1 MRPIRVIGVICGWL
15 SRLHGYKYRMAF
27 PANEKQQ
34 RILAAFCKLRP
45 EFRDIA
51 NRLSIDLLDDVAGHQ
66 SSFRRGASVLD
77 FSDHDAFGI
86 CRQVQLRGDIRRD
99 VGNADAEMR

>member
-1 MRPIRVIGVICGWL
+1 
-15 SRLHGYKYRMAF
+15 MAF
-27 PANEKQQ
+27 PAHEKQQ

-51 NRLSIDLLDDVAGHQ
+51 NRLPIDLLDDVAGHQ
-66 SSFRRGASVLD
+66 ASFRRGASVLD
-77 FSDHDAFGI
+77 FSDDDAFGI
-86 CRQVQLRGDIRRD
+86 CRQVQLRGDIRGD